1 MVSQIPTSSKFH
13 FKKSNSG
20 GHPIPSKHAAIP
32 LGIKEI
38 MDGAFFACRQEHE
51 QPAPIHALKAM
62 SDSEVQPHAW
72 RCNDLVGLAPYTV
85 ADGSAQVS
93 VLAPHAPMSP
103 PPRAAWS
110 SMRKRRASSANRLKS
125 LFTQRFANV
134 SGVVSQVT
142 ASAKGERLQ
151 GLQSGR
157 RIPRKLSRRPKQR
170 RRRGVRRR

>member
-103 PPRAAWS
+103 PPRAARS
-110 SMRKRRASSANRLKS
+110 EHAGPIRAGPGEAGPFLFFSEAGPVRSEPVRAGPS
-125 LFTQRFANV
+125 LAGPVRSEPVPAGPSLAQ
-134 SGVVSQVT
+134 
-142 ASAKGERLQ
+142 ASPGA
-151 GLQSGR
+151 
-157 RIPRKLSRRPKQR
+157 
-170 RRRGVRRR
+170 